1 MNRDE
6 NTKNAYHE
14 LISYDFLFYFIGGH
28 ALLVGVGGSG
38 RQSLAKLATF
48 IANYEL
54 FQIEVNKTYGIQ
66 AWRNDLKK
74 VLKMA
79 GADCKNVVFLF
90 TDQQIKDETFLEDI
104 SMVLNTGEVPNLFIT
119 EEKTEILER
128 VQVRNYLYFRKKNF
142 Y

>member
-90 TDQQIKDETFLEDI
+90 TDQQIK
-104 SMVLNTGEVPNLFIT
+104 G
-119 EEKTEILER
+119 
-128 VQVRNYLYFRKKNF
+128 Q
-142 Y
+142 